1 MTRRWG
7 IMGTGIIARAFV
19 DAIRAEGGSVVAV
32 SSATPGRAHRFAADH
47 GIAVAASPHADLL
60 RHDDVEVVYIATTN
74 ERHHLDAHACIAAG
88 VPALV
93 EKPFAVHAAAAR
105 AVFAAARTAGLFV
118 AEAMWTRLQP
128 ATLRLHDEL
137 GSGVIGA
144 PTAVQASFGVVLNSD
159 PSRRWRSAA
168 LGGGA
173 LLDLG
178 VYPATL
184 AHDLLGP
191 AHRVQATGQLADT
204 GVDLTAAV
212 VAEHERG
219 SATWRCSMIDAS
231 GVWATVAGVDGHI
244 WLAEPFHHAPS
255 LTIHQRDR
263 PVRQVPIDGHELGY
277 RYEVR
282 EVHRCL
288 DAGLVESPCLTHAD
302 TLAVLEVL
310 DEIGAQLGVLR
321 PTLAP
326 VRP

>member
-7 IMGTGIIARAFV
+7 IMGTGIIAHAFV
-19 DAIRAEGGSVVAV
+19 EAIRAEGGSVVAV
-32 SSATPGRAHRFAADH
+32 SSATPERAQRFAAEH
-47 GIAVAASPHADLL
+47 GIAVAGSPHGDLL
-60 RHDDVEVVYIATTN
+60 RHRDVEVVYIATTN

-88 VPALV
+88 IPALV
-93 EKPFAVHAAAAR
+93 EKPFAVHAPAAR
-105 AVFAAARTAGLFV
+105 AVLDAARTAGLFV

-128 ATLRLHDEL
+128 ATQRLRAEL
-137 GSGVIGA
+137 ASGVIGE
-144 PTAVQASFGVVLNSD
+144 PTAFQASFGVVLNSD
-159 PSRRWRSAA
+159 PSRRWHSAA

-191 AHRVQATGQLADT
+191 ASRVQAAGRLADT
-204 GVDLTAAV
+204 GVDLNVAV

-219 SATWRCSMIDAS
+219 TATWRCSMVDAS
-231 GVWATVAGVDGHI
+231 GVWATVAGAGGHI
-244 WLAEPFHHAPS
+244 WIGEPFHHAPS
-255 LTIHQRDR
+255 LTIHQRDQPIR
-263 PVRQVPIDGHELGY
+263 HLPIDGHELGY

-288 DAGLVESPCLTHAD
+288 DAGLIESQTLAHAD

-326 VRP
+326 VPR

>member
-7 IMGTGIIARAFV
+7 IMGTGIIAHAFV

-32 SSATPGRAHRFAADH
+32 SSATPDRARRFATDH

-60 RHDDVEVVYIATTN
+60 RHRDIEVVYVATTN

-93 EKPFAVHAAAAR
+93 EKPFAVHTPAAR
-105 AVFAAARTAGLFV
+105 AVVDAARAAGVFV

-128 ATLRLHDEL
+128 ATRRLREEL
-137 GSGVIGA
+137 AAGVIGE
-144 PTAVQASFGVVLNSD
+144 PTGFQASFGVVLNND
-159 PSRRWRSAA
+159 PSRRWHSAD

-191 AHRVQATGQLADT
+191 ARRLQATGRLGDT
-204 GVDLTAAV
+204 GVDLTVAV
-212 VAEHERG
+212 VADHERG
-219 SATWRCSMIDAS
+219 SATWRCSMVEAS
-231 GVWATVAGVDGHI
+231 GVWATVAGPDGSI
-244 WLAEPFHHAPS
+244 WLAEPFHHSPA
-255 LTIHQRDR
+255 LTIRHRNR
-263 PVRQVPIDGHELGY
+263 PVRQIPIDGHELGY

-288 DAGLVESPCLTHAD
+288 AAGLLESPALPHAD
-302 TLAVLEVL
+302 TLAVLEAL
-310 DEIGAQLGVLR
+310 DEIGGQLGVLR

-326 VRP
+326 VRT

>member
-32 SSATPGRAHRFAADH
+32 SSATPERAQLFAADH
-47 GIAVAASPHADLL
+47 GIPVAASPHGDLL
-60 RHDDVEVVYIATTN
+60 GQSDVEVVYIATTN
-74 ERHHLDAHACIAAG
+74 ERHHVDAHACIAAG

-93 EKPFAVHAAAAR
+93 EKPFALHAPAAQ
-105 AVFAAARTAGLFV
+105 AVLDAARTAGVFV

-128 ATLRLHDEL
+128 ATERLRAEL
-137 GSGVIGA
+137 ASGIIGEPSA
-144 PTAVQASFGVVLNSD
+144 FQASFGVVLDSD
-159 PSRRWRSAA
+159 PSRRWHSAA

-191 AHRVQATGQLADT
+191 ASRVQATGRLADT
-204 GVDLTAAV
+204 GVDLNVAV

-219 SATWRCSMIDAS
+219 SAIWRCSLIEAS
-231 GVWATVAGVDGHI
+231 GVWATVAGAGGHI
-244 WLAEPFHHAPS
+244 WIDEPFHHAPS

-263 PVRQVPIDGHELGY
+263 PPRLLPIDGHELGY

-288 DAGLVESPCLTHAD
+288 DAGVLESPTLAHAD
-302 TLAVLEVL
+302 TLTVLAVL

-326 VRP
+326 VTE